1 MIMINKQSIWFVT
14 LFSLILVLSIYYV
27 TLNDSNLKS
36 IIENTTSDKETS
48 VSVSKEESNLLVA
61 LRVEEDESVLK
72 EMNTYQ
78 EILLDASKTSAEKNE
93 AYNSLLALNAKKEEE
108 QKIEKKIKEE
118 FNYDSFVKIKDN
130 NISITIVGTK
140 HSVEIAN
147 NIMRSV
153 QSLYDTN
160 KYITVK
166 FQNA

>member
-1 MIMINKQSIWFVT
+1 M
-14 LFSLILVLSIYYV
+14 
-27 TLNDSNLKS
+27 
-36 IIENTTSDKETS
+36 
-48 VSVSKEESNLLVA
+48 
-61 LRVEEDESVLK
+61 EEDESVLK

-78 EILLDASKTSAEKNE
+78 EILLDASKTSTEKNE
-93 AYNSLLALNAKKEEE
+93 AYNNLLALNTKKEEE

-130 NISITIVGTK
+130 NISITIAGTK